1 MDTDLAVKKII
12 VSAAL
17 VGSRPT
23 KAMNP
28 AVPYAPSEIAQ
39 SAFEAF
45 QAGAAI
51 AHVHVRD
58 PETGRPSS
66 DISLVRE
73 TMERIRDL
81 CPILVNLTTSG
92 FDLEDQSLDSR
103 LASLTLRPEICSLD
117 VGSLNFVDRPFLNP
131 PDWGM
136 AAARRTQEL
145 GIKPELEVFDMGQVE
160 QARHLVDLG
169 LVDPP
174 PWLQCC
180 LGIKWGLPATI
191 ENLLYMHRRIPSDAE
206 WSVLGVGA
214 AQLTLTTVAP
224 LLGGHIRVGFEDNLY
239 YARGQLA
246 HSNAQL
252 VARAVQILELLNL
265 QVAHVDDA
273 RRTLGLA

>member
-1 MDTDLAVKKII
+1 MGTGSTVQKIVI
-12 VSAAL
+12 SAAL

-28 AVPYAPSEIAQ
+28 AVPYAPAEIAQ
-39 SAFEAF
+39 SAWEAF

-51 AHVHVRD
+51 VHIHVRD

-66 DISLVRE
+66 DIRLVRE
-73 TMERIRDL
+73 TVERIRDR
-81 CPILVNLTTSG
+81 CPVLINLTTSG
-92 FDLEDQSLDSR
+92 FDLEDQSVDAR
-103 LASLTLRPEICSLD
+103 LAPLALHPDLCSLD
-117 VGSLNFVDRPFLNP
+117 VGSLNFADRPFLNP
-131 PDWGM
+131 PDWGV

-145 GIKPELEVFDMGQVE
+145 GVKPELEVFDMGQVY
-160 QARHLVDLG
+160 QARHLVDMG

-174 PWLQCC
+174 PWFQCC

-191 ENLLYMHRRIPSDAE
+191 ENLVFMHRHLPTGAE

-214 AQLTLTTVAP
+214 AQLPLTTVAP

-246 HSNAQL
+246 RNNAQL
-252 VARAVQILELLNL
+252 VDRAVQILALLNL
-265 QVAHVDDA
+265 QVADVDDA
-273 RRTLGLA
+273 RGILGLA

>member
-1 MDTDLAVKKII
+1 MKQVI

-28 AVPYAPSEIAQ
+28 AVPYTPAEIAQ
-39 SAFEAF
+39 SAFESF

-51 AHVHVRD
+51 VHVHVRD

-66 DISLVRE
+66 ALSLMRE
-73 TMERIRDL
+73 TVERIRDL
-81 CPILVNLTTSG
+81 CPVLINLTTSG
-92 FDLEDQSLDSR
+92 FDLADQSVDSR
-103 LASLTLRPEICSLD
+103 LAPLTLQPEICSLD
-117 VGSLNFVDRPFLNP
+117 VGSLNFLDRPFANP
-131 PDWGM
+131 PDWGV

-145 GIKPELEVFDMGQVE
+145 GIKPELEVFDLGHVA
-160 QARHLVDLG
+160 QARHLVDSG

-174 PWLQCC
+174 PWFQCC
-180 LGIKWGLPATI
+180 LGIQWGLPGTI
-191 ENLLYMHRRIPSDAE
+191 DNLVYMHRQLPAEAE

-246 HSNAQL
+246 RNNAQL
-252 VARAVQILELLNL
+252 VERAVQILELLNL
-265 QVAHVDDA
+265 QAADVGAA
-273 RRTLGLA
+273 RRILGLA

>member
-1 MDTDLAVKKII
+1 
-12 VSAAL
+12 
-17 VGSRPT
+17 
-23 KAMNP
+23 MNP

-51 AHVHVRD
+51 VHVHVRD

-66 DISLVRE
+66 DVSLVRE
-73 TMERIRDL
+73 TVERIRSL
-81 CPILVNLTTSG
+81 CPVLINLTTSG
-92 FDLEDQSLDSR
+92 FDLEDQSVDSR
-103 LASLTLRPEICSLD
+103 LAPLTLQPEICSLD
-117 VGSLNFVDRPFLNP
+117 VGSLNFADRPFVNP
-131 PDWGM
+131 PDWGV

-145 GIKPELEVFDMGQVE
+145 GVKPELEVFDMGQVE
-160 QARHLVDLG
+160 QARHLVDTG

-174 PWLQCC
+174 PWFQCC

-191 ENLLYMHRRIPSDAE
+191 DNLVYMHRQLPSAAE

-246 HSNAQL
+246 RSNAQL
-252 VARAVQILELLNL
+252 VERSVQILELLNL
-265 QVAHVDDA
+265 QAADVVDA
-273 RRTLGLA
+273 RRLLGLA